1 MTPECRKMIHDIMD
15 SESMGY
21 AYVYPLDG
29 SPRQEYLI
37 SLSPE
42 NMANFIGKQG
52 YEAEKIIITDV
63 LDRLVVNTS
72 MVFLDTCPDQ
82 ELCRKIIS
90 YLAPIQMGE
99 KEAGNIL
106 AVDRDT
112 ADEYFYEEDQMVT
125 MAEMGM

>member
-1 MTPECRKMIHDIMD
+1 M
-15 SESMGY
+15 
-21 AYVYPLDG
+21 
-29 SPRQEYLI
+29 
-37 SLSPE
+37 
-42 NMANFIGKQG
+42 
-52 YEAEKIIITDV
+52 
-63 LDRLVVNTS
+63 VNTS

-82 ELCRKIIS
+82 ELCRKIIG

-106 AVDRDT
+106 AVDRDI